1 MGMMR
6 ILDETGDTTITW
18 ALDDPA
24 TVEQAEQLFARLVR
38 ESKIP
43 FARPAG
49 SPAAD
54 AEKISAFDP
63 TAEEIVWV
71 RPVAGG

>member
-1 MGMMR
+1 MMR

-18 ALDDPA
+18 AVDDPA
-24 TVEQAEQLFARLVR
+24 TIAEAERVFDRLVAQA
-38 ESKIP
+38 KIP

-49 SPAAD
+49 SPAGE

-63 TAEEIVWV
+63 NAEEIVWV